1 MLSSN
6 RKARITIAAKLHK
19 VKFVTNVE
27 KCMAL
32 DDGFLFVIKVIEMI
46 THHYHTLFEMCV
58 RTMYVTLVDAV
69 VLVSNMKML

>member
-1 MLSSN
+1 ML
-6 RKARITIAAKLHK
+6 
-19 VKFVTNVE
+19 
-27 KCMAL
+27 L
-32 DDGFLFVIKVIEMI
+32 DDGFLFELKVIEMI

>member
-1 MLSSN
+1 M
-6 RKARITIAAKLHK
+6 
-19 VKFVTNVE
+19 V
-27 KCMAL
+27 L
-32 DDGFLFVIKVIEMI
+32 DDGILFVIKVIEIMI